1 MRLYLSLIFV
11 LTVCVVSTS
20 YGQDTTA
27 DRPET
32 TCEVFLSDVGAMGV
46 MYEDM
51 YLTWAIGQMEL
62 RNKISKEHGMVQRVI
77 DPDIIDFDT
86 QREFLLN
93 FCEQNPEKEFVDG
106 VLLLYDLFPET
117 Y

>member
-11 LTVCVVSTS
+11 LAVCVVSTS
-20 YGQDTTA
+20 YSQDTSA

-62 RNKISKEHGMVQRVI
+62 RNKISKAHGMVQRVI

-93 FCEQNPEKEFVDG
+93 FCEQNPKKEFVDG